1 MCSCQ
6 GLAGESAD
14 HGDSVGASQEVIT
27 ILPLNE
33 KVTALAGDRRLA
45 DGLPGLGSARN

>member
-1 MCSCQ
+1 MGSCQ

-14 HGDSVGASQEVIT
+14 HGDSVGASQEVIM

-33 KVTALAGDRRLA
+33 KVTSLDGDRRLA
-45 DGLPGLGSARN
+45 DVLPGLSSARK